1 MELDFLKETTY
12 LGNSLRQWLIALGAS
27 AAALIALEILK
38 GMVVGRLKAI
48 AQKTVNDWD
57 DLFVDMARRTRFW
70 VLAIFSFWW
79 GAHFLQVS
87 PAGPSPQK
95 ILGALRIIGIV
106 AGALQIGIWGNAL
119 IEHWIEKKVSTEAE
133 DTRAA
138 FGALEVIGRVFLWA
152 LLLLLMFDNLGFDVG
167 SLVAGLGIGGV
178 AVALAVQNILGDI
191 LCSVSIMLDKPFEV
205 GDFIVV
211 DDKLGNVE
219 KIGIKTTRVRSLQGE
234 EIVFPNT
241 DLVGS
246 RIQNFKRMKE
256 RRIVSVLGVTY
267 ETPADKVEA
276 IPGMIAEV
284 FGTLDEARL
293 DRAHFKSF
301 GPSSLDFEVVYYVA
315 SGEYALYMDL
325 QQKLNLALLRR
336 FQSEGIEF
344 AYPTQT
350 IHLAQAAAS

>member
-1 MELDFLKETTY
+1 
-12 LGNSLRQWLIALGAS
+12 
-27 AAALIALEILK
+27 
-38 GMVVGRLKAI
+38 
-48 AQKTVNDWD
+48 
-57 DLFVDMARRTRFW
+57 
-70 VLAIFSFWW
+70 
-79 GAHFLQVS
+79 
-87 PAGPSPQK
+87 
-95 ILGALRIIGIV
+95 
-106 AGALQIGIWGNAL
+106 
-119 IEHWIEKKVSTEAE
+119 
-133 DTRAA
+133 
-138 FGALEVIGRVFLWA
+138 
-152 LLLLLMFDNLGFDVG
+152 
-167 SLVAGLGIGGV
+167 
-178 AVALAVQNILGDI
+178 VALAVQNILGDI

-276 IPGMIAEV
+276 IPGMITEV
-284 FGTLDEARL
+284 FGALDEARL

-301 GPSSLDFEVVYYVA
+301 GPSSLDYEIVYYVA
-315 SGEYALYMDL
+315 SGDYNLYMDL
-325 QQKLNLALLRR
+325 QQRLNLALLRR